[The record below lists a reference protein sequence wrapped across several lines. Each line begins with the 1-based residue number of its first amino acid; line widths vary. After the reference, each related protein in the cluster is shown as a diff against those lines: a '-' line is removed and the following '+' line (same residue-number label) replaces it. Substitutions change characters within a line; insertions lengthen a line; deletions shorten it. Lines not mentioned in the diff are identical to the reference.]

1 MARFNVVK
9 GSSTRAD
16 LPVAFKV
23 RTLEL
28 AKSMTQKSAIA
39 QAAQEFGLALKDS
52 YTKYAGSHTWAFG
65 KSLAKLAEKDA
76 VLAAELVSKEI
87 MVDSGEEVAP
97 TDITQ

>member
-1 MARFNVVK
+1 MARFSVVA

-52 YTKYAGSHTWAFG
+52 YTKYAGSHTWAFA
-65 KSLAKLAEKDA
+65 KSLVRLAEKDSA
-76 VLAAELVSKEI
+76 LATELVDKNIVVENA
-87 MVDSGEEVAP
+87 AP
-97 TDITQ
+97 ITE